1 MVVASNILK
10 KCTNNTFEKSKLSA
24 KDFLEDINRRDSS
37 VIRES
42 CSSMRRY
49 LKQWKAL
56 QEVLYTDAWKK
67 IFENLMSRKI
77 CFMNRDPSPC
87 RKRHMSDFFRTDK
100 FGSIKFML
108 CSFGALQCSGYR
120 YHTTSFNKVPT

>member
-77 CFMNRDPSPC
+77 CFMNRDRSPC

-100 FGSIKFML
+100 FGSIKFMS
-108 CSFGALQCSGYR
+108 CSFGALRCSGYR
-120 YHTTSFNKVPT
+120 YYTTSFNKVPT